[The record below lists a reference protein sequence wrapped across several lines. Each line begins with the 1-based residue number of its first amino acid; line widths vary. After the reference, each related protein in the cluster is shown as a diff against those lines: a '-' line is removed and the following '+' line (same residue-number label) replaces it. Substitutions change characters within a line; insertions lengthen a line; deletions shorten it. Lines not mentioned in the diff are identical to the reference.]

1 MRRRRYWFTKNK
13 GSRAVILEPLF
24 RAIKLRDYPNMTSY
38 CDRLKTLSDQ
48 LSDIGALV
56 SNQRLVLHLC
66 CSLTEAYNGVV
77 PLIEHKDPL
86 PPFAQARMA
95 NRAFDDE
102 SLPNDALHRGD
113 RGGEEGK
120 GGGGSGRSK
129 GSWKRRQCRWPEFL
143 ESSRPQAHA
152 AFLAPSS
159 GYGPVNTPTDIDQA
173 MHTLT
178 LSPPDDQCYM
188 DTGQH
193 EYMTGNQDVSYE
205 VGMKIEDVPIVNE
218 FMDVFP
224 SEIAVNKEV
233 SLFVEGSESMLMM
246 KEAKNEDETY
256 DMYNEYAFSK
266 GFGIRVGKG
275 RKHQNSELYTMKR
288 FLCSC
293 EGVKDEKRKRTR
305 SYARLD
311 TLPLNKRHLIRSQ
324 RKVSKE
330 ALYFMSTLKA
340 SGVKVSDTLRV
351 LRKEVGG
358 SPMVGFTA
366 SDAYNALSRAKA
378 NKLEGHDCH
387 QLIKYFAQRN
397 SSEEGFYYDF
407 ELSEEDGLLS
417 FFWRDGRMK
426 RDYDY
431 FGDLLVFDTTYRT
444 NKYDMICAPFVGMN
458 HHANNVMFGMG
469 FVINEKTESFNWL
482 FQTFLTSMGGN
493 PPITIMTDQ
502 APSIVAGI
510 RNVFPDARHRLCT
523 WHIGENSKK
532 HIGQYRALDGFC
544 DIFNYLLK
552 YCETAAEFEYHWP
565 RMLTHYKC
573 VENPW
578 LKNLYTIR
586 EMWCP
591 AYSKNYWS
599 GGVLSSQ
606 RCEITH
612 KSVSHRLDKT
622 QGLCDFYHVFLDV
635 ISEWRSKE
643 NGHDYRNWKGRP
655 EVAAANCGILLHARK
670 IYTIEAYVLF
680 EEQFLKGMACSQ
692 EEKRENTA
700 TEKSYYVWRP

>member
-1 MRRRRYWFTKNK
+1 MSEPGELNFIISMGFSFKSQICINFFRFHPEASNLGFYKNQSFLQSARYPEHEFGDSAIYDFGIHVFCPILGIVFLTVVYWGMVCGKDVRVIDFEECNGYRGYLEKNTNWWIE
-13 GSRAVILEPLF
+13 GLPQMVSGVCSDDGNAQLEATTHF
-24 RAIKLRDYPNMTSY
+24 RKL
-38 CDRLKTLSDQ
+38 LS
-48 LSDIGALV
+48 I
-56 SNQRLVLHLC
+56 
-66 CSLTEAYNGVV
+66 
-77 PLIEHKDPL
+77 
-86 PPFAQARMA
+86 
-95 NRAFDDE
+95 
-102 SLPNDALHRGD
+102 
-113 RGGEEGK
+113 
-120 GGGGSGRSK
+120 
-129 GSWKRRQCRWPEFL
+129 
-143 ESSRPQAHA
+143 
-152 AFLAPSS
+152 
-159 GYGPVNTPTDIDQA
+159 
-173 MHTLT
+173 
-178 LSPPDDQCYM
+178 
-188 DTGQH
+188 
-193 EYMTGNQDVSYE
+193 
-205 VGMKIEDVPIVNE
+205 
-218 FMDVFP
+218 
-224 SEIAVNKEV
+224 VNKEV

-246 KEAKNEDETY
+246 KEVKNEDEAY
-256 DMYNEYAFSK
+256 DLYNEYAFSK

-275 RKHQNSELYTMKR
+275 RKRQNSEFYTMKR

-311 TLPLNKRHLIRSQ
+311 TRTGCTAFVQFSIGKDGVWTVVNHNMIHNHAMVPLNKRHLIRSQ

-407 ELSEEDGLLS
+407 ELSEEEGLLS

-458 HHANNVMFGMG
+458 HHSNNVMFGMG

-502 APSIVAGI
+502 APSIAAGI

-532 HIGQYRALDGFC
+532 HIGQYRALDGFS

-606 RCEITH
+606 RCETTN

-635 ISEWRSKE
+635 ISDWRSKE

-655 EVAAANCGILLHARK
+655 EVAAANCGILLHA
-670 IYTIEAYVLF
+670 
-680 EEQFLKGMACSQ
+680 
-692 EEKRENTA
+692 
-700 TEKSYYVWRP
+700 